1 MVGVP
6 PVVPTPGPKAHAQV
20 PTIWLFQGYW
30 YDLVISS
37 QQRCRFKSAT
47 LVVFLFNSFL
57 SQPLILYGFDCWLVA
72 GCYWML
78 FLKMA
83 LDLCVVEVSL
93 SQSFRTARVAWDY
106 KMTCRNHKDHP
117 RLWGDQ
123 MKERR
128 MGWFMITFW
137 WFALWGVAQVLLL
150 CWVWPVF
157 CLPGLQ
163 KEKSLWQGGG
173 GDITISP

>member
-1 MVGVP
+1 MPRCLRSGYFR
-6 PVVPTPGPKAHAQV
+6 VVTGTIQV
-20 PTIWLFQGYW
+20 HKL
-30 YDLVISS
+30 SS

-57 SQPLILYGFDCWLVA
+57 SQPLILYGFDCCLVA
-72 GCYWML
+72 GWYWML

-137 WFALWGVAQVLLL
+137 WFELWGVARILLL

-157 CLPGLQ
+157 FFFCRVCRKKSPPLPRWGNWALQ
-163 KEKSLWQGGG
+163 VFSFFVC
-173 GDITISP
+173 